1 MKQLGVEPSYTA
13 DEMEKRAVKVPG
25 VAGNTVDT
33 AKSKL
38 SSLELK
44 SRIVGSGKKVV
55 KQSPS
60 ADSEIP
66 RNGTVVLYTEN
77 ADEQTVKVPDFTG
90 LTISEANRVASAHNL
105 NIKISGNDSTS
116 ANVVAYK
123 QSESKD
129 TEVAIGTVITVS
141 FKSNHAVLD

>member
-13 DEMEKRAVKVPG
+13 DELKNKAVKIPA
-25 VAGNTVDT
+25 VAGKSVDE
-33 AKSKL
+33 AKSQL
-38 SSLELK
+38 SGLELK
-44 SRIVGSGKKVV
+44 SRVVGNGNKVI
-55 KQSPS
+55 KQTPT

-66 RNGTVVLYTEN
+66 RNGTVVLYTESN
-77 ADEQTVKVPDFTG
+77 KEQTVKVPDFTG
-90 LTISEANRVASAHNL
+90 LTISEANRVASSHNL
-105 NIKISGNDSTS
+105 NIRISGNDSTS

-129 TEVAIGTVITVS
+129 SEVAIGTVITVS